1 MIVSTHGGR
10 VIQSAPGTCEVIP
23 EIKAAVGDSIKV
35 IADGALR
42 TGTDIFKAL
51 ALGAD
56 AVMIG
61 RPFVV
66 AAHGGGAE
74 GVTLYAES
82 LAAQLRNVMLMTGA
96 ATLED
101 ITRDKIR
108 L

>member
-1 MIVSTHGGR
+1 M
-10 VIQSAPGTCEVIP
+10 
-23 EIKAAVGDSIKV
+23 GDSIKV

-66 AAHGGGAE
+66 AAHGGRRRGRHALRGE
-74 GVTLYAES
+74 PGR
-82 LAAQLRNVMLMTGA
+82 QLRNVMLMTGA